1 MYICELARKLNS
13 YSYKLIPISITK
25 YNAAQSEKD
34 KLNQI
39 IIDDN
44 QKIQTTDNVNNNKEI
59 EHSIKLNSTKTK
71 ENSKTKIDYITTE
84 INKKVMNSPE
94 KKEK

>member
-1 MYICELARKLNS
+1 MNA

-25 YNAAQSEKD
+25 YNTDQSEKE

-44 QKIQTTDNVNNNKEI
+44 QKIQTIDNVDNNKKI
-59 EHSIKLNSTKTK
+59 EHSIMLNSTKRK
-71 ENSKTKIDYITTE
+71 DNSKTKIDNITTE
-84 INKKVMNSPE
+84 INKKVMNSP
-94 KKEK
+94 KKKKTRRNITM